1 MSRFLRL
8 PLVTVISF
16 ILAAVLAAC
25 GTVPSATVTP
35 SVAPVVIPTTVQ
47 QTGTKTV
54 SLLDALNGVLTV
66 TAPNGLAT
74 RPDSLAGAILVATSD
89 AALSSN
95 PATFLA
101 ADQWALD
108 VSAVPIKI
116 AQALVPAG
124 QTVAPQTMI
133 DALKTEMAQSAPQV
147 TFSPSTAI
155 TIGGHDAARVTGT
168 SPQGEVLL
176 IVVALDS
183 GYIMTTSVISVGQL
197 ATYEPT
203 ITTIITSAMYTPAA

>member
-8 PLVTVISF
+8 PFMTMIIF
-16 ILAAVLAAC
+16 VLAAC
-25 GTVPSATVTP
+25 GTVPPATVTP
-35 SVAPVVIPTTVQ
+35 SPTQAVTQAPTQ
-47 QTGTKTV
+47 QIGTKTV
-54 SLLDALNGVLTV
+54 SMLDALNGVLTV

-89 AALSSN
+89 VALSSN

-101 ADQWALD
+101 ADQWALN

-133 DALKTEMAQSAPQV
+133 DALKTEMSKTAPQV

-155 TIGGHDAARVTGT
+155 TLGGHDAARVTGS

-203 ITTIITSAMYTPAA
+203 ITTIVTSATYTPAT